1 VAGLT
6 VTIRVVIADDHPVF
20 RDGLRALFA
29 GAEDITL
36 VGEAP
41 DGAAVLDI
49 VSATLPDIVVMD
61 LQMPGLDG
69 VEATRRL
76 AALAPGSRVIVLT
89 MFEDDASV
97 FAAMRAGARGYL
109 VKGADAAEILGA
121 IRAVAAGE
129 AVFGAALA
137 SRILG
142 FFASP
147 RAAGLLPFPELT
159 DREHQILELIA
170 QGLANE
176 AIATRLGISPK
187 TVRNQVSVILDKLE
201 VVDRGAAIVRARE
214 AGLGGEAGRSEGTGR
229 GEGSGPH

>member
-1 VAGLT
+1 M
-6 VTIRVVIADDHPVF
+6 TIRLVVVDDHPVF

-29 GAEDITL
+29 ATDDLEL
-36 VGEAP
+36 VGEAA
-41 DGAAVLDI
+41 DGAAGLD
-49 VSATLPDIVVMD
+49 VVTTTLPDVIVMD
-61 LQMPGLDG
+61 IQMPGLNG
-69 VEATRRL
+69 VEASRRL
-76 AALAPGSRVIVLT
+76 ATLAPTSRVIVLT

-109 VKGADAAEILGA
+109 VKGADAGEITGA

-137 SRILG
+137 ARILG

-159 DREHQILELIA
+159 DREHEILELIA
-170 QGLANE
+170 RGLANE
-176 AIATRLGISPK
+176 AIAARLGISVK

-214 AGLGGEAGRSEGTGR
+214 AGLGGE
-229 GEGSGPH
+229 GSPDRR

>member
-1 VAGLT
+1 M
-6 VTIRVVIADDHPVF
+6 TIHVVIADDHPIF

-29 GAEDITL
+29 TTDDIDL
-36 VGEAP
+36 VGEAA
-41 DGAAVLDI
+41 DGAGAIDV
-49 VSATLPDIVVMD
+49 VATTVPDVVVMD
-61 LQMPGLDG
+61 LQMPGLNG

-76 AALAPGSRVIVLT
+76 ATLAPTARVIVLT

-109 VKGADAAEILGA
+109 VKGADAAEIVGA

-137 SRILG
+137 GRILG

-147 RAAGLLPFPELT
+147 RAAGMLPFPELT
-159 DREHQILELIA
+159 DREHEILELIA
-170 QGLANE
+170 RGMAND
-176 AIATRLGISPK
+176 AIAARLGISPK

-201 VVDRGAAIVRARE
+201 VTDRGAAIVRARE
-214 AGLGGEAGRSEGTGR
+214 AGLGGE
-229 GEGSGPH
+229 GPVNQG

>member
-1 VAGLT
+1 M
-6 VTIRVVIADDHPVF
+6 TIHVVIADDHPIF

-29 GAEDITL
+29 TTDDIDL
-36 VGEAP
+36 VGEAA
-41 DGAAVLDI
+41 DGAGAIDV
-49 VSATLPDIVVMD
+49 VATTVPDVVVMD
-61 LQMPGLDG
+61 LQMPGLNG

-76 AALAPGSRVIVLT
+76 ATLAPTARVIVLT

-109 VKGADAAEILGA
+109 VKGADAAEIVGA

-137 SRILG
+137 GRILG

-147 RAAGLLPFPELT
+147 RAAGMLPFPELT
-159 DREHQILELIA
+159 DREHEILELIA
-170 QGLANE
+170 RGMAND
-176 AIATRLGISPK
+176 AIAARLGISPK

-201 VVDRGAAIVRARE
+201 VTDRGAAIVRARE
-214 AGLGGEAGRSEGTGR
+214 AGLGGEGLVHQG
-229 GEGSGPH
+229 

>member
-1 VAGLT
+1 M
-6 VTIRVVIADDHPVF
+6 TIRVVVADDHPLF
-20 RDGLRALFA
+20 RDGMRALFEA
-29 GAEDITL
+29 TSDIAL
-36 VGEAP
+36 VGEAS
-41 DGAAVLDI
+41 DGAAVLDL
-49 VSATLPDIVVMD
+49 VTGALPDVVVMD

-76 AALAPGSRVIVLT
+76 ATLAPSARVLVLT

-97 FAAMRAGARGYL
+97 FAAVRAGARGYL
-109 VKGADAAEILGA
+109 VKGADASEVVGA
-121 IRAVAAGE
+121 VRAVAAGE
-129 AVFGAALA
+129 AVFGATLA
-137 SRILG
+137 TRILG

-170 QGLANE
+170 RGLAND
-176 AIATRLGISPK
+176 AIAARLGISPK

-214 AGLGGEAGRSEGTGR
+214 AGLGGEGKP
-229 GEGSGPH
+229 GPR